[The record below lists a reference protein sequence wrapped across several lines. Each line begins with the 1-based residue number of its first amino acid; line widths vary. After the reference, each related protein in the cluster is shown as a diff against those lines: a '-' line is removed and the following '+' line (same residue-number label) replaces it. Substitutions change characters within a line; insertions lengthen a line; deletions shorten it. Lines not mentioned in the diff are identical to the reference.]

1 MTRRRRLA
9 VVAALAVLL
18 GAAPA
23 RPQQIPPF
31 RAPVVDAA
39 RVVPDSVEQAVAAEL
54 NDYQARSGNQVA
66 VAVVKTTGKK
76 SIEGYSMDLARE
88 WGVGRAGRDNGV
100 VLVIAYDDRKLRI
113 EVGRGLEGT
122 LTDLEAGRIVRD
134 RVAPLLRAGDVGG
147 AVRQGT
153 AAIRGAL
160 GDTQGGALPTVPP
173 RAREPGP
180 SPGGG
185 WLLFLVVPF
194 LAMGLLGGR
203 RRRRRRW
210 GPGGWLGG
218 YAAGTMLGGGWG
230 RPGGAFGGRGGI
242 GGGGFGG
249 GGGGGFGG
257 GGASGSW

>member
-1 MTRRRRLA
+1 M
-9 VVAALAVLL
+9 
-18 GAAPA
+18 PA
-23 RPQQIPPF
+23 RAQEIPPF

-39 RVVPDSVEQAVAAEL
+39 RVVPDSVEEAVNAEL

-66 VAVVKTTGKK
+66 VAVVRTTGKK
-76 SIEGYSMDLARE
+76 SIEDYSIDLARE
-88 WGVGRAGRDNGV
+88 WGVGREGRDNGA

-122 LTDLEAGRIVRD
+122 LTDLEAGRIVRE
-134 RVAPLLRAGDVGG
+134 RVAPLLRARDVGG

-160 GDTQGGALPTVPP
+160 GDTQAGALPTVPP
-173 RAREPGP
+173 RARQPG
-180 SPGGG
+180 SSSGFG
-185 WLLFLVVPF
+185 WLLFLLVPF

-203 RRRRRRW
+203 RRRRRW
-210 GPGGWLGG
+210 GPSGLIGG

-230 RPGGAFGGRGGI
+230 RSGGGFGGGGF